1 MKTEGRLT
9 ILKKLRTNCF
19 SALFGSSIFQVL
31 KMSLSSQ
38 KPIQEWAQKEEE
50 IAPLFALI
58 FIVLKLYSQNLEIN
72 SQNRGETVRNF
83 ARERITVRRKVRSF
97 L

>member
-1 MKTEGRLT
+1 
-9 ILKKLRTNCF
+9 
-19 SALFGSSIFQVL
+19 
-31 KMSLSSQ
+31 MSLSSQ

-72 SQNRGETVRNF
+72 SQNRE
-83 ARERITVRRKVRSF
+83 E
-97 L
+97 LC